1 MQKNK
6 FNSKSFVLVFA
17 ALLSAFGPFMTDF
30 YLPAFPELKEYFGS
44 SISLVQL
51 SLTFGMIGLAGGQ
64 LLIGPLSD
72 KYGRRRPL
80 IISLSV
86 FILATAAR
94 LFCNRVEWF
103 IFFRLIQGIAA
114 AGGVVISRSVAADLY
129 QGKEFTR
136 FFAMLSAVQGLAP
149 IIAPVAGGV
158 LLEATNWKGIFLA
171 LLLLGA
177 GILLTAFRFRESLS
191 VEKRKTGNV
200 FSAFTH
206 FGKILKNK
214 RFTYYMLIQSFAMAV
229 LFAYISSSPFIFQ
242 SHYGI
247 GTVAYSCIFACNAI
261 SIVMGNLIV
270 ARFGT
275 EKKALLFG
283 SVFLLIMAVMLAG
296 GLFRNFSVIYIE
308 ISLFLLLF
316 GVGMVLPTATSLA
329 LGLEKENAG
338 NASALLG
345 FLQFLFAGLVAPM
358 VGLGDMLYSTAF
370 IVLTGSVVTVML
382 VLRIRMNDK
391 RFFNYNMTK

>member
-1 MQKNK
+1 MGENK
-6 FNSKSFVLVFA
+6 SNSKSFVLIFA

-30 YLPAFPELKEYFGS
+30 YLPSFPELKEYFGS
-44 SISLVQL
+44 SISLIQL

-64 LLIGPLSD
+64 LIIGPLSD

-80 IISLSV
+80 ILSLSV
-86 FILATAAR
+86 FILSTTAC
-94 LFCNRVEWF
+94 LLCNKVEWF
-103 IFFRLIQGIAA
+103 VFFRFIQGVAA
-114 AGGVVISRSVAADLY
+114 AGGVVVSRSIAADLY
-129 QGKEFTR
+129 QGKEFVR
-136 FFAMLSAVQGLAP
+136 FFALLSAVQGLAP
-149 IIAPVAGGV
+149 IIAPVAGGL
-158 LLEATNWKGIFLA
+158 LLEVTDWKGIFFV
-171 LLLLGA
+171 LLLIGV
-177 GILLTAFRFRESLS
+177 GILLATFRFRESLS
-191 VEKRKTGNV
+191 VEKRKTGNI

-206 FGKILKNK
+206 FGKVLKNK

-270 ARFGT
+270 ARFNT
-275 EKKALLFG
+275 EKKALLLG
-283 SVFLLIMAVMLAG
+283 SIFLLIMAVMLAG
-296 GLFRNFSVIYIE
+296 GLFRDFSVIYVE
-308 ISLFLLLF
+308 TALFLLLF

-345 FLQFLFAGLVAPM
+345 FLQFLFAGLVAPL
-358 VGLGDMLYSTAF
+358 VGVGDMMYSTAF
-370 IVLTGSVVTVML
+370 IILIGSVITIML
-382 VLRIRMNDK
+382 VLRIRTNDK

>member
-6 FNSKSFVLVFA
+6 LNTKSFVLIFA

-30 YLPAFPELKEYFGS
+30 YLPSFPELKEYFGS
-44 SISLVQL
+44 SISLIQL

-64 LLIGPLSD
+64 LIIGPLSD

-80 IISLSV
+80 ILSLSV
-86 FILATAAR
+86 FILSTAACLLCSR
-94 LFCNRVEWF
+94 AEWF
-103 IFFRLIQGIAA
+103 VFFRLIQGIAA
-114 AGGVVISRSVAADLY
+114 AGGVVISRSIAADLY

-136 FFAMLSAVQGLAP
+136 FFALLSAVQGLAP
-149 IIAPVAGGV
+149 IIAPVAGGL
-158 LLEATNWKGIFLA
+158 LLEVTNWKGIFFA
-171 LLLLGA
+171 LLLIGV
-177 GILLTAFRFRESLS
+177 GILLLALRFRESLP
-191 VEKRKTGNV
+191 VEKRAAGSV

-247 GTVAYSCIFACNAI
+247 GTVTYSCIFACNAV

-270 ARFGT
+270 SRFGT
-275 EKKALLFG
+275 EKKALLLG
-283 SVFLLIMAVMLAG
+283 SVFLLVMAVLLSG
-296 GLFRNFSVIYIE
+296 GLFSSFSVVYVE
-308 ISLFLLLF
+308 ACLFLMLF

-345 FLQFLFAGLVAPM
+345 FLQFLFAGLVAPL
-358 VGLGDMLYSTAF
+358 VGLGDMLHTTAF
-370 IVLTGSVVTVML
+370 IVLIGSVITMVL
-382 VLRIRMNDK
+382 VFRIRLNDK

>member
-1 MQKNK
+1 MGENK
-6 FNSKSFVLVFA
+6 SNSKSFVLVFA

-30 YLPAFPELKEYFGS
+30 YLPSFPELKEYFGS
-44 SISLVQL
+44 TISLIQL

-64 LLIGPLSD
+64 LIIGPLSD

-80 IISLSV
+80 ILSLSV
-86 FILATAAR
+86 FILSTAAC
-94 LFCNRVEWF
+94 LLCNEVEWF
-103 IFFRLIQGIAA
+103 VFFRFIQGVAA
-114 AGGVVISRSVAADLY
+114 AGGVVVSRSIAADLY
-129 QGKEFTR
+129 QGKEFVR
-136 FFAMLSAVQGLAP
+136 FFALLSAVQGLAP
-149 IIAPVAGGV
+149 IIAPVAGGL
-158 LLEATNWKGIFLA
+158 LLEVTNWKGIFFV
-171 LLLLGA
+171 LLLIGV
-177 GILLTAFRFRESLS
+177 GILLATFRFRESLS
-191 VEKRKTGNV
+191 VEKRKAGSM

-206 FGKILKNK
+206 FGKVLKNK

-247 GTVAYSCIFACNAI
+247 GAVAYSCIFACNAI

-270 ARFGT
+270 ARFNT
-275 EKKALLFG
+275 EKKALLSG
-283 SVFLLIMAVMLAG
+283 SIFLLIMAVMLAG
-296 GLFRNFSVIYIE
+296 GLFRDFSVIYVE
-308 ISLFLLLF
+308 TALFLLLF

-345 FLQFLFAGLVAPM
+345 FLQFLFAGLVAPL
-358 VGLGDMLYSTAF
+358 VGVGDMMYSTAF
-370 IVLTGSVVTVML
+370 IILIGSVMTIML